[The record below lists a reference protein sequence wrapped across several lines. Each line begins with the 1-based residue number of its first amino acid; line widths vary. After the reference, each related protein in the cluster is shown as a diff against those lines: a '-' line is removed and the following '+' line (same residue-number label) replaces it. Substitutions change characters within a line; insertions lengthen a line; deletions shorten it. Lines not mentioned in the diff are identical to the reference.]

1 MKKRTLTR
9 IKVEKERRTQKRAQR
24 RPSRRAKDPKDLRGA
39 KGVLLK
45 NAADAARALEGG
57 VPGPG
62 TAGQRYA
69 PLRVRSD
76 R

>member
-1 MKKRTLTR
+1 MKKRTLAR
-9 IKVEKERRTQKRAQR
+9 IKVEREKRAQKRAR
-24 RPSRRAKDPKDLRGA
+24 RHPSRRAKDPKDLRGS

-45 NAADAARALEGG
+45 TAVDAALALEEGI
-57 VPGPG
+57 PGPG